1 MESDI
6 TQRIRQIIED
16 NSLSESS
23 FAKIIGSNQRT
34 INQQLKGER
43 SLSLDTVNKIISS
56 FEHISPEWLL
66 TGKGGMLKENE
77 DKTAPASV
85 PESSVN
91 YRFVPLLN
99 LDAVGG
105 MHRTNS
111 EGGDEYPE
119 ELIPFADARE
129 GDVCLHVSGD
139 SMAPTCPSGSLVLVR
154 EVTRWKEYFGY
165 GNLFVLLLDDGRR
178 ILKEVQKYLPD
189 SKDYV
194 LCRSHNEKY
203 PEEELPKSLIKG
215 VFKVIKIQS
224 DRGW

>member
-1 MESDI
+1 MTTKDRLKEFLSYKKIGRNKFETKLGLANGYMSSKGI
-6 TQRIRQIIED
+6 TITSEVIEKACAEFPD
-16 NSLSESS
+16 LN
-23 FAKIIGSNQRT
+23 
-34 INQQLKGER
+34 
-43 SLSLDTVNKIISS
+43 
-56 FEHISPEWLL
+56 PEWLI
-66 TGKGGMLKENE
+66 TGKEPMLRNEE
-77 DKTAPASV
+77 DKTASMLPPAS
-85 PESSVN
+85 SIN

>member
-1 MESDI
+1 ME
-6 TQRIRQIIED
+6 TNERIIDFIK
-16 NSLSESS
+16 SKGLS
-23 FAKIIGSNQRT
+23 
-34 INQQLKGER
+34 
-43 SLSLDTVNKIISS
+43 ISS
-56 FEHISPEWLL
+56 FEKSIGKATNYIRNSKSFTSNVLSTIMDVYPDLNIEWLI
-66 TGKGGMLKENE
+66 TGKGDMLKGEE
-77 DKTAPASV
+77 DKISSV
-85 PESSVN
+85 AAPESSIN

-105 MHRTNS
+105 MHRTNK
-111 EGGDEYPE
+111 EAGDAEYPE

-129 GDVCLHVSGD
+129 GDFCLHVSGD

-154 EVTRWKEYFGY
+154 EVERWKEYFGY
-165 GNLFVLLLDDGRR
+165 GNIFVILLDDGRR
-178 ILKEVQKYLPD
+178 ILKEVQKYIPD